1 MSSLKALVRG
11 IGVPQLIVGGFFLIL
26 LVTGIGVG
34 LDPLGLLSDCI
45 ARWGMFSILTLA
57 MVPAI
62 QCGIGPNFGIGMGV
76 VGGLMGAVMSIELR
90 ITENKILAALGPFA
104 PKFAAILFA
113 MLLGAVMA
121 TAIGYVFGILLN
133 NVKGSEMMVTT
144 YIGFSIIA
152 FMNIIWTIL
161 PVTNGELVF
170 ATSGQGLRTTIS
182 LSSTWGRGLSDFLS
196 FSVGKL
202 TVPTGMLLFCALMC
216 AFVWLFMRSKT
227 GVAMS
232 AAGANPAF
240 ARASGIDVN
249 RMRLI
254 GTIISSVIGAVGI
267 IVYSQGFSFVQL
279 YNAPQMIGF
288 NAVASVLIGGA
299 TIRKARITHVVLG
312 TFLFQG
318 SMALGLAVANKL
330 MPGTSLSEIMRL
342 VISNGIILY
351 ALTQVKGGRNGA

>member
-1 MSSLKALVRG
+1 M
-11 IGVPQLIVGGFFLIL
+11 
-26 LVTGIGVG
+26 
-34 LDPLGLLSDCI
+34 
-45 ARWGMFSILTLA
+45 
-57 MVPAI
+57 
-62 QCGIGPNFGIGMGV
+62 
-76 VGGLMGAVMSIELR
+76 
-90 ITENKILAALGPFA
+90 
-104 PKFAAILFA
+104 
-113 MLLGAVMA
+113 
-121 TAIGYVFGILLN
+121 
-133 NVKGSEMMVTT
+133 
-144 YIGFSIIA
+144 
-152 FMNIIWTIL
+152 
-161 PVTNGELVF
+161 TNGGRIYHF
-170 ATSGQGLRTTIS
+170 RAGSPRPSRCQYR
-182 LSSTWGRGLSDFLS
+182 RGLSDFLS

-318 SMALGLAVANKL
+318 SMALGLRSQTA
-330 MPGTSLSEIMRL
+330 MPGTSLSR
-342 VISNGIILY
+342 SC
-351 ALTQVKGGRNGA
+351 AL